1 MSSPDGG
8 YLAMDTDAVV
18 GQMAALTGISD
29 TLAAAWSGTGAEV
42 DGRRPGI
49 GNDFLG
55 HIFHRVYDPDEAR
68 TRESAGRVAPAL
80 RGSAQVGEQC
90 AYLYRAADA
99 NGRNAMPAPESPRG
113 PR

>member
-8 YLAMDTDAVV
+8 YLDMDTGAVV
-18 GQMAALTGISD
+18 EQMAALTGVAD
-29 TLAAAWSGTGAEV
+29 GVGVAWAGTGAEV
-42 DGRRPGI
+42 DGHRPGI
-49 GNDFLG
+49 GDDFLG
-55 HIFHRVYDPDEAR
+55 HLFHRVYDPDETRA
-68 TRESAGRVAPAL
+68 RESADRVAPAL

-99 NGRNAMPAPESPRG
+99 NGRNGMPAPASPRG

>member
-8 YLAMDTDAVV
+8 YLEMDTDAVV
-18 GQMAALTGISD
+18 EHMAALTGIAD
-29 TLAAAWSGTGAEV
+29 ALAAAWSGTSAEV

-55 HIFHRVYDPDEAR
+55 HIFHRVYDPDETRAR
-68 TRESAGRVAPAL
+68 ELAGSVPPAL

-99 NGRNAMPAPESPRG
+99 NGRNGMPTSESPRG